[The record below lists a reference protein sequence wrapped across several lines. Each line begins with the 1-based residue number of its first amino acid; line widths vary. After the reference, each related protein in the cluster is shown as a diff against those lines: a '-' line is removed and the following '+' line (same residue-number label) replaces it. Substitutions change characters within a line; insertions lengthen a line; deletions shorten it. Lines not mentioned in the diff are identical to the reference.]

1 MTPFRRTARRTAA
14 LAVTAAAALAV
25 TLTQQP
31 AMADKDDRPARTV
44 DVRLIGIN
52 DLHGNIEPPTGS
64 SGRVT
69 LADGTQVEAG
79 GAAYNATHIRNLEAE
94 VRNSVVVGQGDLI
107 GASPIVSALF
117 HDEPTVEVL
126 NRVGLDATAA
136 GNHEFDEGYQELLR
150 VQRGGCHPTDGCQF
164 RDTFGGAK
172 YPILGAN
179 VTLAKNGLPALPPF
193 WVEFRDGV
201 PIGFIGMPLKDVPI
215 LVDPNGIKQLEFG
228 DEVAAA
234 NRYADLLNG
243 LGVKTIVLLVHQ
255 GDNTSGGGPDD
266 CRTTPGGPGR
276 RIAEQVSPKIDVV
289 FSGHSHQHYNCTVTD
304 PAGNPRPFIEGLAF
318 GRELSVVDLKVDKR
332 TRDVVRSATVARN
345 HVVTRTVTPDPEVQ
359 SIIDLARSKS
369 GPIANRRV
377 GTIAQDIPRAQ
388 NAAGESPLGNLIA
401 DSQLAATTGNGAV
414 LALMNPGGV
423 RADLTY
429 ASSPAG
435 EGDGVVTY
443 GEAFTVQPFGNIL
456 QTVTLKGSQIKEA
469 LEQQWQV
476 VNNQQRQI
484 VLQPSSGLSYSWS
497 ASAPLG
503 SKVSNIV
510 LNGSPLD
517 LNANYRVTINS
528 FLQGGGDG
536 FGAFTG
542 GTEITGG
549 GIDLDAFTA
558 YLSAHPNTAPP
569 ALGRITTTP

>member
-1 MTPFRRTARRTAA
+1 MTSFRRATAGLA
-14 LAVTAAAALAV
+14 LGAVAGLSVVLAPV
-25 TLTQQP
+25 P
-31 AMADKDDRPARTV
+31 AQADKQPQHTV

-79 GAAYNATHIRNLEAE
+79 GAAYNATHIRALQAQA
-94 VRNSVVVGQGDLI
+94 RNSVIVGQGDLI

-117 HDEPTVEVL
+117 HDEPTVEIL
-126 NRVGLDATAA
+126 NRVGMDASAA
-136 GNHEFDEGYQELLR
+136 GNHEFDEGYRELLR
-150 VQRGGCHPTDGCQF
+150 VQRGGCHPADDCQF
-164 RDTFGGAK
+164 RDSFAGARF
-172 YPILGAN
+172 PFLGAN
-179 VTLAKNGLPALPPF
+179 VTLADHGLPALPPF

-201 PIGFIGMPLKDVPI
+201 PIGFIGMPLEDVPI
-215 LVDPNGIKQLEFG
+215 LVDPNGIKELRFG

-234 NRYADLLNG
+234 DRYAGLLDR

-276 RIAEQVSPKIDVV
+276 AIAERVSPKIDAV

-318 GRELSVVDLKVDKR
+318 GRELSVVDLKIDRR

-345 HVVTRTVTPDPEVQ
+345 HVVTRDVAPDPAVQ
-359 SIIDLARSKS
+359 SVIDLAKSKA
-369 GPIANRRV
+369 GPIANRPV
-377 GTIAQDIPRAQ
+377 GSVAADVVRAQ

-401 DSQLAATTGNGAV
+401 DSQLAATAGNGAV

-456 QTVTLKGSQIKEA
+456 QTVTLTGAQLKAA

-476 VNNQQRQI
+476 VNGAQRQI
-484 VLQPSSGLSYSWS
+484 VLQPSAGLTYSWS
-497 ASAPLG
+497 ASAPIG
-503 SKVSNIV
+503 SKVSDVV
-510 LNGSPLD
+510 LNGAPLD
-517 LNANYRVTINS
+517 PAKGYRVTINS

-536 FGAFTG
+536 FSAFTG
-542 GTEITGG
+542 GTDITGG
-549 GIDLDAFTA
+549 GIDLDGFTA
-558 YLSAHPNTAPP
+558 YLAAHPGAAPP
-569 ALGRITTTP
+569 ALGRITAKP